1 VGSVKL
7 FRALLVKMSP
17 LAGPGAGAVDAIAG
31 LLPKAASKPAAR
43 ARELDAGDFRSIYAA
58 WFTDVL
64 RWIRAL
70 GAPPAD
76 HDDLA
81 QEVFVV
87 VHRRLADFDGRNVGG
102 WLYRI
107 TANQVRDHR
116 RLRWIRSVFRRSV
129 PVSDEL
135 EAPGPTPLMA
145 VETREK
151 RQLLDAL
158 LSELSE
164 PLRATFVLFEVDG
177 YTAEEI
183 AAFQRS
189 PVNTV
194 RARIHRARKKLL
206 ALVEQRKFVRP

>member
-1 VGSVKL
+1 
-7 FRALLVKMSP
+7 MSP
-17 LAGPGAGAVDAIAG
+17 TTGPGASTVPTIAG
-31 LLPKAASKPAAR
+31 LLPKTASRPVAR
-43 ARELDAGDFRSIYAA
+43 VRAFDAGDFRSIYAA
-58 WFTDVL
+58 WFMDVL

-70 GAPPAD
+70 GAHPAD

-129 PVSDEL
+129 PISEEI
-135 EAPGPTPLMA
+135 EAPGPTPIMA

-151 RQLLDAL
+151 RMLLDAL
-158 LSELSE
+158 LAELSE

-206 ALVEQRKFVRP
+206 ALVEQRKLARP

>member
-1 VGSVKL
+1 
-7 FRALLVKMSP
+7 MSP
-17 LAGPGAGAVDAIAG
+17 TTGPGSSAVETIAG
-31 LLPKAASKPAAR
+31 LLPEMGKRPAAR
-43 ARELDAGDFRSIYAA
+43 AHHLDAHDFPSIYGT
-58 WFTDVL
+58 WFADVL

-87 VHRRLADFDGRNVGG
+87 VHRRLADFDGRNLGG

-107 TANQVRDHR
+107 TTNQVRDHR

-135 EAPGPTPLMA
+135 EATGPTPLMA

-151 RQLLDAL
+151 RMLLDAL
-158 LSELSE
+158 LGELSE

-183 AAFQRS
+183 AAFQQS

-206 ALVEQRKFVRP
+206 ALVAQRRLERP

>member
-1 VGSVKL
+1 MHSTT
-7 FRALLVKMSP
+7 
-17 LAGPGAGAVDAIAG
+17 GPGSSAVETIAG
-31 LLPKAASKPAAR
+31 LFSQADGKPAR
-43 ARELDAGDFRSIYAA
+43 ARDSDARDFRSIYAA
-58 WFTDVL
+58 WFGDVL

-87 VHRRLADFDGRNVGG
+87 VYRRLADFDGRNVGG

-129 PVSDEL
+129 PVSEEL
-135 EAPGPTPLMA
+135 EAPGPTPVMA
-145 VETREK
+145 VETLEK
-151 RQLLDAL
+151 RELLQAML
-158 LSELSE
+158 AELSE

-189 PVNTV
+189 PINTV

-206 ALVEQRKFVRP
+206 AVVEQRKIQRP

>member
-1 VGSVKL
+1 M
-7 FRALLVKMSP
+7 LVKVSP
-17 LAGPGAGAVDAIAG
+17 TTGPGSSAVETIAG
-31 LLPKAASKPAAR
+31 LFAHADDKPATR
-43 ARELDAGDFRSIYAA
+43 ARDVDARDFRSIYAS
-58 WFTDVL
+58 WFSDVL
-64 RWIRAL
+64 RWVRAL

-81 QEVFVV
+81 QEVFLV

-129 PVSDEL
+129 PVSDEI
-135 EAPGPTPLMA
+135 EAPGPTPVMA

-151 RQLLDAL
+151 RELLDAL

-164 PLRATFVLFEVDG
+164 PLRATIVLFEVDG

-183 AAFQRS
+183 AAFQQS
-189 PVNTV
+189 PINTV

-206 ALVEQRKFVRP
+206 AIVAQRKIERP

>member
-1 VGSVKL
+1 
-7 FRALLVKMSP
+7 MSP
-17 LAGPGAGAVDAIAG
+17 TTGPGSSTVEAIAG
-31 LLPKAASKPAAR
+31 LLPDVSGKPASR
-43 ARELDAGDFRSIYAA
+43 ARHLDAGDFPSIYAA
-58 WFTDVL
+58 WFADVL

-87 VHRRLADFDGRNVGG
+87 VHRRLGDFDGRNMGG

-129 PVSDEL
+129 PISDEL
-135 EAPGPTPLMA
+135 EATGPTPLMA
-145 VETREK
+145 AETREK
-151 RQLLDAL
+151 RMLLDAL
-158 LSELSE
+158 LGELSE

-206 ALVEQRKFVRP
+206 ALVAQRRLQRP